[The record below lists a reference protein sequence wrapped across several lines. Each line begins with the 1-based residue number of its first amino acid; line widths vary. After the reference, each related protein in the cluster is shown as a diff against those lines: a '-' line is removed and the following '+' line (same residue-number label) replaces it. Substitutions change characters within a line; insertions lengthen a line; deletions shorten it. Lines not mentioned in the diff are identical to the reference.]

1 MLVVEFGNLADP
13 LPAFLGDLLAL
24 PLEIS
29 LQLVFYLHCLLG
41 LLQAALQLLE
51 PHPVSLQCCLV
62 RLEPLAQL
70 LELTLVSLLSR
81 PLYCL
86 QLPNDVSLF
95 LLIFVFSL
103 FLGIRLILIALAELC
118 FLLL

>member
-1 MLVVEFGNLADP
+1 VFVVEFGNLADP

-51 PHPVSLQCCLV
+51 SHPVSLQCRLV

-70 LELTLVSLLSR
+70 LELTLVSLLRR

-103 FLGIRLILIALAELC
+103 SLGIRLILIALAELY